1 MILRI
6 RTETALINLGTNLGI
21 DAMQVR
27 ERYPRLSE
35 VPFDSD
41 RKLMSTAHN
50 MNDALLQEGHMMI
63 VKGAVDVLL
72 ERMDRIRVGNTVRRM
87 TDSDREDIA
96 VQNMQFSRE
105 GLRVL
110 AFDRRHRLCIRSTS
124 RWRKRKRSVRRM
136 RIS

>member
-1 MILRI
+1 MKKLLLRFSILCNDSTNTDGQEI
-6 RTETALINLGTNLGI
+6 GDPTETALINLGTNLGI

-63 VKGAVDVLL
+63 VKRCSRCPVGAY
-72 ERMDRIRVGNTVRRM
+72 GQNTGWG
-87 TDSDREDIA
+87 I
-96 VQNMQFSRE
+96 
-105 GLRVL
+105 L
-110 AFDRRHRLCIRSTS
+110 
-124 RWRKRKRSVRRM
+124 
-136 RIS
+136 